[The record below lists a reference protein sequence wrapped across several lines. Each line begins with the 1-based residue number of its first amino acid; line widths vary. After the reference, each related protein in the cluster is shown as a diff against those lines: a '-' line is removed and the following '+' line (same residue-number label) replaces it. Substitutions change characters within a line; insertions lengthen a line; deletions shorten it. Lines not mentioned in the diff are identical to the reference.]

1 MDTLTAKVLLVEDS
15 PSDAHLIQHG
25 LRQGHGPRY
34 EVTVAER
41 LDTAMAKLR
50 EQKFDAVLLDLGLPD
65 SAGMATF
72 TRVQTEFPGLPI
84 VIMTGADDET
94 TGAEAI
100 RQGAQDYLIKGS
112 ADAKSVAS
120 AIRYAIERK
129 QTEEKLRDLNLSL
142 EERVAK
148 RTAEVQHLAD
158 QLRALAA
165 DLARTEQRE
174 RKRLATVLHDHIQ
187 QLLVAA
193 RMQVGWMTRDKNPD
207 RIHAAARGLD
217 GILKEALEASRS
229 LTVELSPP
237 VLQEMGLI
245 GGLNWLVHRMQEKHQ
260 FIVHLRS
267 DTKAEPATEETR
279 FLLFECARELLFNA
293 IKHAGVSEARVNLL
307 RTRDDQIKL
316 IVRDEG
322 KGFDPDLL
330 KNRRAAEVSFGLFSI
345 QQRLAHIGGEM
356 EIATAPG
363 KGTTI
368 TLTTPVGEAQPS
380 VEEARA
386 AVRKEAWAGNVS
398 VRDKTVM
405 CRVLI
410 ADDHKI
416 MREGLVGLLQ
426 FEPDIEVVG
435 QAADGPAAIELAGT
449 LAPDVIIMDVN
460 LGEMSGVE
468 ATRRILAGSPGI
480 KVIGLSMYTDN
491 DVAIALRDAGAVAY
505 LTKGGPSEDLIAAIR
520 LHASG
525 VPGLHGVSEDP
536 AVGAAGRSVHIR
548 QKAGTERI
556 NTATD
561 ALIVVDVQRDFCP
574 DGALPVPH
582 GDEVVPPLNR
592 WLRVKKLFRAATH
605 DWHPADHCSFK
616 RCGGTWPDHC
626 VQNTPGA
633 EFHPGLDARA
643 IDLVVSKAT
652 DPAKEAYSGFDAPE
666 LAAALKE
673 RGIRRLWIGGLA
685 TEYCVKATVLDARKL
700 GFDVFVIEDAIR
712 GIQVKPGD
720 IAAAREE
727 MTKAGA
733 VFVQTG
739 EVLGRKGSAP

>member
-1 MDTLTAKVLLVEDS
+1 MTAKVLLVEDS

-25 LRQGHGPRY
+25 LRQGRGARY
-34 EVTVAER
+34 EVMVAER

-50 EQKFDAVLLDLGLPD
+50 EQKFDVVLLDLGLPD
-65 SAGMATF
+65 STGLATF

-112 ADAKSVAS
+112 ADARSVAS

-129 QTEEKLRDLNLSL
+129 QIEEKLRELNQSL
-142 EERVAK
+142 EQRVVE
-148 RTAEVQHLAD
+148 RTAEVRQQAD
-158 QLRALAA
+158 QLRALATELTQA
-165 DLARTEQRE
+165 EQRE
-174 RKRLATVLHDHIQ
+174 RKRLSTILHDHIQ

-193 RMQVGWMTRDKNPD
+193 RMQVEWLKRDNNPD
-207 RIHAAARGLD
+207 RRQAAAKGLD

-229 LTVELSPP
+229 LAVELSPP
-237 VLQEMGLI
+237 VLHTAGLI
-245 GGLNWLVHRMQEKHQ
+245 GALNWLASRTQQTNQ
-260 FIVHLRS
+260 FAVHLHA
-267 DTKAEPATEETR
+267 DNKAEPATEATR
-279 FLLFECARELLFNA
+279 FLLFECVRELLLNA
-293 IKHAGVSEARVNLL
+293 VKHSGVLEAQVMLL
-307 RTRDDQIKL
+307 RTKDDRIKL
-316 IVRDEG
+316 IVRDQG

-330 KNRRAAEVSFGLFSI
+330 KKRRADEISFGLFSI
-345 QQRLAHIGGEM
+345 EQRLAHIGGEM
-356 EIATAPG
+356 YIATAPG

-368 TLTTPVGEAQPS
+368 TLTIPVGAAQPHARIGDETAGT
-380 VEEARA
+380 EEQ
-386 AVRKEAWAGNVS
+386 AGKII
-398 VRDKTVM
+398 VRDKTAV
-405 CRVLI
+405 RHVLI
-410 ADDHKI
+410 VDDHKI
-416 MREGLVGLLQ
+416 MREGLAGIIQ

-435 QAADGPAAIELAGT
+435 QAADGPVAVELAAK
-449 LAPDVIIMDVN
+449 LQPDVIIMDIN
-460 LGEMSGVE
+460 LGAGMNGVE
-468 ATRRILAGSPGI
+468 ATKRILAASPNI
-480 KVIGLSMYTDN
+480 KVIGLSMHTDN
-491 DVAIALRDAGAVAY
+491 DVATALRDAGAVAY

-525 VPGLHGVSEDP
+525 VPDHQGASENP
-536 AVGAAGRSVHIR
+536 AAGATGRPEHIR
-548 QKAGTERI
+548 QTAGTARI

-561 ALIVVDVQRDFCP
+561 ALVLEDVQRDFCP
-574 DGALPVPH
+574 GGALPVPR
-582 GDEVVPPLNR
+582 GDEVVPPLNQ
-592 WLRVKKLFRAATH
+592 WLRVKKLFRVATR

-616 RCGGTWPDHC
+616 RSGGPWPDHC

-633 EFHPGLDARA
+633 DFHPDLNTRA

-652 DPAKEAYSGFDAPE
+652 DPAKEAYSAFDAPE
-666 LAAALKE
+666 LPAALKA

-712 GIQVKPGD
+712 GIEVKPGD

-727 MTKAGA
+727 MARAGA